1 MADNEYREYYQKYS
15 LKLKKLLQYLKKEQ
29 YQTVLWGAG
38 LKGRGFL
45 EICDPERKYIHFVL
59 DRDSNK
65 CGEILPKGH
74 IVKGLEE
81 ITDDMVILVANENYY
96 VSICFDLLN
105 RGYDAERMRLVCL
118 DRFISGDFTLGDV
131 RNGKVWERRRYYD

>member
-1 MADNEYREYYQKYS
+1 MADNEYREYYQKYCLE
-15 LKLKKLLQYLKKEQ
+15 LKELLQYLKKEQ

-45 EICDPERKYIHFVL
+45 EVCDPGGEYINFVL
-59 DRDSNK
+59 DRDRDKHGKVLS
-65 CGEILPKGH
+65 EGH

-118 DRFISGDFTLGDV
+118 DHFISGGFTLGDV
-131 RNGKVWERRRYYD
+131 RTGKIWKRRRYYD